1 MPEPTDEVR
10 PEEFRR
16 GPAPGCVIQKMKESV
31 AAMPAF
37 AESERRTSI
46 YPWSVPQP
54 GGC

>member
-1 MPEPTDEVR
+1 MPAPTDEVR

-37 AESERRTSI
+37 AE
-46 YPWSVPQP
+46 
-54 GGC
+54 